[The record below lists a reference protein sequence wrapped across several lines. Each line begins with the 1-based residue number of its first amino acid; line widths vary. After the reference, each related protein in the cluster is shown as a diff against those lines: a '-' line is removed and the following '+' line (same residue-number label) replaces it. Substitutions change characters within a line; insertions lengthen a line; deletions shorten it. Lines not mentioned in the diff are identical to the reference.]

1 MTLYCMVY
9 AKIAERK
16 ISMEKIVCTIC
27 GYVYDAEENNG
38 VKFEDLDDTYT
49 CPLCGVGKDL
59 FEER

>member
-38 VKFEDLDDTYT
+38 VKFEDLDLY
-49 CPLCGVGKDL
+49 GSKYK
-59 FEER
+59 EM